1 MTPAFPSKTPTGGLA
16 KGLHGFWPVFQAI
29 RSRKDQPESKGLSL
43 VRFGLFAERLKGKIN
58 SSLQFLRHE
67 RQTWHL
73 YIFLE
78 RLDQTAKD
86 ISSFQ
91 RWESRIEITMLWTF
105 GNSRL
110 RAPAQRALYFGKKPR
125 KWRSDFRRL
134 STNTSHLL
142 RDIMDSRKCCIVKE
156 GLWTA
161 PCVYISPTRHSKIKH
176 IQIENEQPL

>member
-1 MTPAFPSKTPTGGLA
+1 M
-16 KGLHGFWPVFQAI
+16 
-29 RSRKDQPESKGLSL
+29 
-43 VRFGLFAERLKGKIN
+43 
-58 SSLQFLRHE
+58 
-67 RQTWHL
+67 

-91 RWESRIEITMLWTF
+91 RRESRIEIIMLLIF

-110 RAPAQRALYFGKKPR
+110 RAPAQRARYFWNNQR

-142 RDIMDSRKCCIVKE
+142 RDIMDSRKCCIEKE
-156 GLWTA
+156 ELWTA
-161 PCVYISPTRHSKIKH
+161 PCVYISPTRHSKIKR
-176 IQIENEQPL
+176 IQIENEQPSLKQAFKLIRGTFFNVFKTWFCRGLRLQRKNQFLITDFKNNSLCVSFSPTP